1 MEHSIGPGTRCEEIG
16 NKRALFEDGDGP
28 NQGEEPF
35 KAEIEPHTS
44 SLQAKKWKS
53 GQDFTTITL
62 VVLTENNLCWFVIQN
77 LDKMKHILEG
87 FCLKYKE

>member
-53 GQDFTTITL
+53 GRDFTTSPQSDL
-62 VVLTENNLCWFVIQN
+62 SKNLFRQ
-77 LDKMKHILEG
+77 LDQFH
-87 FCLKYKE
+87 